1 MKKKLRAILKD
12 LSEGKI
18 SVEEAETLL
27 KVYHIEEIE
36 GRIKLDVSR
45 ELRSGIP
52 EVIYAK
58 NKDFNDI
65 ILALKRS
72 AEENGIALAT
82 KVREEHIIKLEK
94 EREDILKN
102 LNIQDYEFIVNGKA
116 STVVLKKKD
125 YKQEIYGKIGLLAA
139 GTSDIPVAEE
149 VRVTGEFLGCEVIY
163 SYDVGIAGIHR
174 LFEPLKRMIEEDV
187 CCIIVV
193 AGMEGALPS
202 VVASLVDIPV
212 IGVPVSVGYGVGKD
226 GKAALYSMLTSCV
239 PGLVVVNIDNG
250 FGAAS
255 FAALLARRIYRLSNN
270 ENETSKRKD

>member
-1 MKKKLRAILKD
+1 MKKNLRNILKD
-12 LSEGKI
+12 LSEKRI
-18 SVEEAETLL
+18 SIEEAESLI
-27 KVYHIEEIE
+27 KIYHIEEIE
-36 GRIKLDVSR
+36 DRIKLDISR

-52 EVIYAK
+52 EVIFAK

-72 AEENGIALAT
+72 AEENSIALAT
-82 KVREEHIIKLEK
+82 KVRREHILKLEK
-94 EREDILKN
+94 EKENIIKN
-102 LNIQDYEFIVNGKA
+102 LNIQDYEFVVNHKA
-116 STVVLKKKD
+116 STVILKKKN
-125 YKQEIYGKIGLLAA
+125 YKQKIYGKIGLLAA
-139 GTSDIPVAEE
+139 GTSDIPIAEE
-149 VRVTGEFLGCEVIY
+149 VRVTGEFLGCEVIHF
-163 SYDVGIAGIHR
+163 YDVGIAGIHR
-174 LFEPLKRMIEEDV
+174 LFEPLKRIIEEDV
-187 CCIIVV
+187 CCIVVV

-255 FAALLARRIYRLSNN
+255 FAALLARRVYKS
-270 ENETSKRKD
+270 

>member
-1 MKKKLRAILKD
+1 MKKKLRDILKD
-12 LSEGKI
+12 LSEKRI

-27 KVYHIEEIE
+27 KIYHIEEIE
-36 GRIKLDVSR
+36 DRIKLDISR

-52 EVIYAK
+52 EVVYAK

-72 AEENGIALAT
+72 AEKNGIALAT
-82 KVREEHIIKLEK
+82 KVRKEHILKLEREK
-94 EREDILKN
+94 EDIIKN
-102 LNIQDYEFIVNGKA
+102 LNIQDYEFIINYKA
-116 STVVLKKKD
+116 CTIVLKKRG
-125 YKQEIYGKIGLLAA
+125 YKQKIYGKIGLLAA
-139 GTSDIPVAEE
+139 GTSDIPIAEE
-149 VRVTGEFLGCEVIY
+149 VRVTGEFLGCEVIHF
-163 SYDVGIAGIHR
+163 YDVGIAGIHR
-174 LFEPLKRMIEEDV
+174 LFEPLKRIIEEDV
-187 CCIIVV
+187 CCIVVV

-212 IGVPVSVGYGVGKD
+212 IGVPASVGYGVGKD

-255 FAALLARRIYRLSNN
+255 FAALLARRIHRYRNL
-270 ENETSKRKD
+270 TSQG